1 MEPMNVDQ
9 LSTVFG
15 ALADPTR
22 RAILA
27 RLADG
32 DLAVRDLA
40 APFPMS
46 QPAISRHLK
55 VLEGAGLISR
65 SRRATARLS
74 HLEAEPLRDATT
86 WLARYQAYWEERYD
100 QLDELL
106 ARLQRGDETTTPA
119 PQPTPAKAAKSKKR
133 KKQRGRNRS

>member
-1 MEPMNVDQ
+1 MTVDQ

-40 APFPMS
+40 APFPVS
-46 QPAISRHLK
+46 QPAISRHLT

-74 HLEAEPLRDATT
+74 HLEPEPLREATS
-86 WLARYQAYWEERYD
+86 WLARYQAFWDARYD
-100 QLDELL
+100 KLDDVL
-106 ARLQRGDETTTPA
+106 AELQR
-119 PQPTPAKAAKSKKR
+119 
-133 KKQRGRNRS
+133 KQDKQEGSHDG